1 MPTDHLLPLQA
12 DTRENGALFLESDAD
27 EELLIT
33 IKFMQAVKIAQLRVV
48 AAIDSLDNA
57 PTKVKLFVNKV
68 GLDFDSAKSDNATQ
82 EISLS
87 KEELRSPGKPVST
100 HFVKFQNV
108 QELGIFVPGN
118 HGDEEQTRIATLAI
132 VGELVA
138 QTGMKRTAEQQ
149 ASASKGDW
157 LGKGIS

>member
-1 MPTDHLLPLQA
+1 MPTDRLLPLQA

-82 EISLS
+82 
-87 KEELRSPGKPVST
+87 
-100 HFVKFQNV
+100 
-108 QELGIFVPGN
+108 
-118 HGDEEQTRIATLAI
+118 
-132 VGELVA
+132 
-138 QTGMKRTAEQQ
+138 
-149 ASASKGDW
+149 
-157 LGKGIS
+157 